1 MISQEYNTMNLKQAT
16 IYDSVFNKGSALL
29 KPIHHLQ
36 LKLDITNTSMQSF
49 TKAYGNLRRRII

>member
-1 MISQEYNTMNLKQAT
+1 MNLKQAT

-36 LKLDITNTSMQSF
+36 LKLDVTNTSMQSF
-49 TKAYGNLRRRII
+49 THTYGNLRRRTI